1 MTYTHGTDHNYT
13 PQIWIKDIKAVPDFA
28 NFPGALGDYDRGVEY
43 FLNLFLGV
51 NERPQVR
58 VCGCMCGWLV
68 ALHTCIH
75 TDLLLSYCSFTQFN
89 RRSSSTTT

>member
-1 MTYTHGTDHNYT
+1 M
-13 PQIWIKDIKAVPDFA
+13 PDFA

-58 VCGCMCGWLV
+58 GRVWMPAFGHLTDDIHVPIPTYDCFH
-68 ALHTCIH
+68 HTQH
-75 TDLLLSYCSFTQFN
+75 D

>member
-1 MTYTHGTDHNYT
+1 M
-13 PQIWIKDIKAVPDFA
+13 PDFA

-58 VCGCMCGWLV
+58 VAVCV
-68 ALHTCIH
+68 ADQLPYIQAPIPTSHRLHKP
-75 TDLLLSYCSFTQFN
+75 FN